1 MDKYIKELVSEMY
14 FEVADITYG
23 HTFQEIGYEDKHD
36 FFVELKKK
44 LAELEARLTTTEEV

>member
-44 LAELEARLTTTEEV
+44 LAELEARLTTTE